1 MQLALDF
8 DSVSPSVQP
17 EAPPVSNNAVPQQPV
32 RSVANGFVLAPQ
44 LDSNGRPKPIPYQ
57 LKLSP
62 KARQVYLRVE
72 PGRGLQVTIPKR
84 YPKRAIPDLVES
96 QRDWIT
102 AALTELD
109 NKTPAIYRQW
119 PPPQLRL
126 NACQAMVNVRY
137 TDTPSAVSGSATWE
151 TLNDLHLILDTN
163 NKAMVAQCIAGALK
177 PRASQVLGPWLERCA
192 AHSRLS
198 YKRMVIRGQRTV
210 WGSYSSSGTLSLNY
224 KLLFVNP
231 DIVDY
236 VLLHELAH
244 TRHLDHSEAFWRF
257 LDGLKPNSRQL
268 DRQLKEAGT
277 QVPPWLELVGSG

>member
-62 KARQVYLRVE
+62 KAWSKME
-72 PGRGLQVTIPKR
+72 AP
-84 YPKRAIPDLVES
+84 S
-96 QRDWIT
+96 
-102 AALTELD
+102 
-109 NKTPAIYRQW
+109 TPAIYRQW

-151 TLNDLHLILDTN
+151 TLNDLHLIVDTN